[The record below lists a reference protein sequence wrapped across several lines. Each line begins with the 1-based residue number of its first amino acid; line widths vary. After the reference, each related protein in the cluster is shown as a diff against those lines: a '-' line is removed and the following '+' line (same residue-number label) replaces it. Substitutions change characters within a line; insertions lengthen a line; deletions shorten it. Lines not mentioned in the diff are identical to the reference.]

1 MPVSIN
7 KRLVWFV
14 DSFSFRSVS
23 YYIVNTRITTTTT
36 TTTAVAAIIIITA
49 KYNKTMSNANAKF
62 NFLITNVI

>member
-7 KRLVWFV
+7 KQLVWFV
-14 DSFSFRSVS
+14 DSFRSLS

-36 TTTAVAAIIIITA
+36 TTTAAAATIIITA